1 MRYANEVLEQRSKCR
16 DVDIE
21 CIYERKRERQRN
33 RKNSEIKI
41 EKMKILQSET
51 KRETFK
57 YEKII
62 KRCSQIAFC
71 RAASLRE

>member
-1 MRYANEVLEQRSKCR
+1 MREKGI
-16 DVDIE
+16 DKGIE
-21 CIYERKRERQRN
+21 
-33 RKNSEIKI
+33 KNSEIKI
-41 EKMKILQSET
+41 EKMKILQNET
-51 KRETFK
+51 ERETFK